1 MNINVEET
9 VQGMNTGAHS
19 ACRMGSENDTV
30 KEMKDNRHRSTKK
43 ISKVCLLEIYVRRIV
58 SSKRITPLFQIT

>member
-9 VQGMNTGAHS
+9 VQGMNTGPHS
-19 ACRMGSENDTV
+19 KWRMGSENDTV
-30 KEMKDNRHRSTKK
+30 KEIKDNRHRSRKK